1 MAPFKP
7 NGLSKEE
14 RICSRLLIE
23 RLFKGGESK
32 SLSSFPLRVVYLITD
47 IHEHEPAVKMMVSVS
62 KRHFKQAVKRNKVKR
77 QIRESYRLNKHL
89 LVDAMSKLDGKQ
101 LDVSFIWLS
110 DDIYLSQEVNL
121 HMRNLLERIKEKL

>member
-1 MAPFKP
+1 
-7 NGLSKEE
+7 
-14 RICSRLLIE
+14 
-23 RLFKGGESK
+23 
-32 SLSSFPLRVVYLITD
+32 
-47 IHEHEPAVKMMVSVS
+47 MVSVS